1 MALFNLFKKKEE
13 KKTPTCCC
21 NSAPK
26 EAENSCG
33 CGCSSSESI
42 KVLGAGCKTCH
53 QQYEHAKEAVSNLGL
68 SVTVEYITDME
79 KVMEYGVMVMP
90 AIVINEKVAAS
101 GKLLSVKDVE
111 KLLKG

>member
-1 MALFNLFKKKEE
+1 M
-13 KKTPTCCC
+13 
-21 NSAPK
+21 
-26 EAENSCG
+26 
-33 CGCSSSESI
+33 
-42 KVLGAGCKTCH
+42 
-53 QQYEHAKEAVSNLGL
+53 SNLGL